1 MSDIRICFLGDSF
14 TNGTG
19 DPTYLGW
26 TGRACA
32 DIESAGVQASV
43 THYNLGIRGNTS
55 QQIEARWQ
63 METNLRFPPGCD
75 ARTVFSFGTN
85 DARMEA
91 GAVLLETAA
100 SVIHAKRILER
111 AKAQYPTLMI
121 GPLPIEDRAMN
132 VRIREISTAYA
143 DVCAE
148 IDVPYLDA
156 FTPLSENLIWM
167 REVALVDGAHPA
179 AAGYAELA
187 AIVSSWSA
195 WQDWFS

>member
-1 MSDIRICFLGDSF
+1 MPDIRICFLGDSF

-32 DIESAGVQASV
+32 AVEQPI
-43 THYNLGIRGNTS
+43 TYYNLGIRGNTS

-63 METNLRFPPGCD
+63 METNLRFPSGCD

-85 DARMEA
+85 DARIEA
-91 GAVLLETAA
+91 GAVLVETEA
-100 SVIHAKRILER
+100 SVAHAKRVLVR

-121 GPLPIEDRAMN
+121 GPPPIEDRAMN
-132 VRIREISTAYA
+132 VRIKEISLAYS
-143 DVCAE
+143 DLCTE
-148 IDVPYLDA
+148 IDVPFLDA

-187 AIVSSWSA
+187 SLVSSWSA
-195 WQDWFS
+195 WQGWFS